1 MTIGRNT
8 LKVIKLVQDAIDY
21 KRNGL
26 SHVELIQNINY
37 LAEQSGMSFTG
48 ALRFSEALNQ
58 VLKNKAAADLT
69 IEMIMPELREAL
81 IKSR

>member
-1 MTIGRNT
+1 MTTGRNT

-21 KRNGL
+21 KREGL
-26 SHVELIQNINY
+26 SHAELIQNINY

-48 ALRFSEALNQ
+48 ALKFSEALNQ
-58 VLKNKAAADLT
+58 ILKNKTAADLN
-69 IEMIMPELREAL
+69 IETIMPELKEAL